1 MKILESIKLLIDGK
15 DLTFDL
21 SKSTMDEI
29 MEGKV
34 TPSQFGSFV
43 TALKLKRETP
53 EEIAG
58 MATAMR
64 NKSLSVSNS
73 YRLLDTCGTGGD
85 NKGTFNISTAS
96 AIVASSS
103 GAKVAKHGNRAMSG
117 STGSADVLENLGV
130 KISLSPNSVKHC
142 IDQIGIGF
150 IFAQSFHPAMKF
162 AAPLRKELGIPTVF
176 NVLGPLTNPANAETQ
191 LIGVSNPD
199 LAPKVA
205 EALKILKIK
214 KALVVH
220 GSEGMDEISVEG
232 DTIIWEVNGD
242 IVKRRK
248 TRPADFSL
256 PEGKNSSLLVGS
268 TEESANIIKSI
279 LNGAGSEL
287 NDSSDI
293 SSCRKAVIIN
303 SAAAL
308 VAYGLTD
315 NFQEAANLA
324 SESIDSGASLDK
336 LNQLIKITN
345 ELE

>member
-1 MKILESIKLLIDGK
+1 MKILEAIKNLIAGK
-15 DLTFDL
+15 DLSFDL
-21 SKSTMDEI
+21 SKSTMNEI

-43 TALKLKRETP
+43 TALKLKGETP
-53 EEIAG
+53 SEIAG
-58 MATAMR
+58 MATVMR
-64 NKSLSVSNS
+64 SKSLSISNS

-96 AIVASSS
+96 AIVSASA

-117 STGSADVLENLGV
+117 TTGSADVLENLGV
-130 KISLSPNSVKHC
+130 KISISPDSVKYC

-162 AAPLRKELGIPTVF
+162 AAPLRKEIGIPTVF
-176 NVLGPLTNPANAETQ
+176 NVLGPLTNPANAQTQ
-191 LIGVSNPD
+191 LIGISNPE

-205 EALKILKIK
+205 EALKILKIT

-220 GSEGMDEISVEG
+220 GSGGMDEISVEG
-232 DTIIWEVNGD
+232 DTIIWEVTDD

-256 PEGKNSSLLVGS
+256 PEGKNSSLLVDS
-268 TEESANIIKSI
+268 IEESANIIKSV
-279 LNGAGSEL
+279 LKGEGSKL

-308 VAYGLTD
+308 VAYELTN

-324 SESIDSGASLDK
+324 LEAIDSGASLDK
-336 LNQLIKITN
+336 LNQLIQITN

>member
-1 MKILESIKLLIDGK
+1 MKILEAIKNLIAGK
-15 DLTFDL
+15 DLSFDL
-21 SKSTMDEI
+21 SKSTMNEI

-43 TALKLKRETP
+43 TALKLKGETP
-53 EEIAG
+53 SEIAG
-58 MATAMR
+58 MATVMR
-64 NKSLSVSNS
+64 SKSLSISNS

-96 AIVASSS
+96 AIVSASA

-117 STGSADVLENLGV
+117 TTGSADVLENLGV
-130 KISLSPNSVKHC
+130 KISISPDSVKYC

-162 AAPLRKELGIPTVF
+162 AAPLRKEIGIPTVF
-176 NVLGPLTNPANAETQ
+176 NVLGPLTNPANAQTQ
-191 LIGVSNPD
+191 RIGISNPE

-205 EALKILKIK
+205 EALKILKIT

-220 GSEGMDEISVEG
+220 GSGGMDEISVEG
-232 DTIIWEVNGD
+232 DTIIWEVTDD

-256 PEGKNSSLLVGS
+256 PEGKNSSLLVDS
-268 TEESANIIKSI
+268 IEESANIIKSV
-279 LNGAGSEL
+279 LKGEGSKL

-308 VAYGLTD
+308 VAYELTN

-324 SESIDSGASLDK
+324 LEAIDSGASLDK
-336 LNQLIKITN
+336 LNQLIQITN